1 VRAPKEGDAVAY
13 LLDRSSLSGGGS
25 LLAFRTAVNPLRRA
39 IPASRKPWASILVCP
54 CDACVAPLANPL
66 GACAEPVFFTPWK
79 TSNDP
84 RGVKTHD

>member
-1 VRAPKEGDAVAY
+1 MRAPKEGDAVAY
-13 LLDRSSLSGGGS
+13 LLERSSLSDGGS
-25 LLAFRTAVNPLRRA
+25 LLAFRSAVDPLRGA
-39 IPASRKPWASILVCP
+39 VHASRKPGVTILGHP

-66 GACAEPVFFTPWK
+66 GACAEPVFCTPWK